1 MQETLTARHYRLYNK
16 IQQQQEILE
25 AIWKLGEKYSL
36 FLEEDC
42 TVRFGNTS
50 NNAPEELAK
59 QGNIETL
66 LKEQASQSECK
77 YAYSTGKLL
86 ECAPESLHLLKSV
99 LKKQGMLL
107 AVILKEYYLDATG
120 IFKAIVENLPDSKSE
135 LIPWNVL
142 KQNENQVI
150 WTRNVC
156 AGNPYGEASGIGKH
170 IYYELQE
177 AWMEGLISELGYIFE
192 ITGSDTYQIQA
203 YDNI

>member
-1 MQETLTARHYRLYNK
+1 MQETLTTRHYRSYNK

-25 AIWKLGEKYSL
+25 GIWKLGEKYGLS
-36 FLEEDC
+36 LEEDC
-42 TVRFGNTS
+42 TARFGNTL
-50 NNAPEELAK
+50 NKTLEELVK
-59 QGNIETL
+59 QGDIEPL
-66 LKEQASQSECK
+66 LKEQASLIECK

-86 ECAPESLHLLKSV
+86 EYSPENLSLLKSV

-107 AVILKEYYLDATG
+107 AVVLKEYYLDAAG
-120 IFKAIVENLPDSKSE
+120 IFKAIADNLPDGNSE

-156 AGNPYGEASGIGKH
+156 AGNPCWETAGIENH

-177 AWMEGLISELGYIFE
+177 AWMEGLVSELGYIFE
-192 ITGSDTYQIQA
+192 IAGRDTYQINT
-203 YDNI
+203 YDRI